1 MTRNSWFFI
10 QNSLPKLDSISGM
23 VRVASSA
30 GSCRR
35 CTWRDWHGWS
45 YCPLGLWKEEN
56 CRLQEMHQV
65 IEICNRKVPDFSS
78 RIDSQGWSACQA
90 WSGWTPQPDPVGVVH
105 GEAGVTDPEVM
116 HFHKEKSCLFH
127 SLQIFLNWLFMFLLA
142 PRRYIWATE
151 SRNLL
156 EQTPNVWIIK
166 YDTCPIFHPEFTPK
180 AGQHVRHSQGGLI
193 GRIQSALYTEDLALL
208 DLDVMRVYGKETTD

>member
-1 MTRNSWFFI
+1 MAVFRPRWGGGPVPWPVLGWIRSALYRE
-10 QNSLPKLDSISGM
+10 SLVWLILLSF
-23 VRVASSA
+23 
-30 GSCRR
+30 GSVERGQTAECKK
-35 CTWRDWHGWS
+35 CSKWLKYKT
-45 YCPLGLWKEEN
+45 L
-56 CRLQEMHQV
+56 
-65 IEICNRKVPDFSS
+65 IPDFSS
-78 RIDSQGWSACQA
+78 WIDSQCWTACQVC
-90 WSGWTPQPDPVGVVH
+90 SGWTPRPDPLGVVQ

-142 PRRYIWATE
+142 ARRYIWATE

-156 EQTPNVWIIK
+156 KQTPNVWIIK

>member
-1 MTRNSWFFI
+1 M
-10 QNSLPKLDSISGM
+10 
-23 VRVASSA
+23 
-30 GSCRR
+30 
-35 CTWRDWHGWS
+35 WS
-45 YCPLGLWKEEN
+45 E
-56 CRLQEMHQV
+56 
-65 IEICNRKVPDFSS
+65 
-78 RIDSQGWSACQA
+78 
-90 WSGWTPQPDPVGVVH
+90 WTPQPDPVGVVH

-142 PRRYIWATE
+142 ARRYIWATE

-156 EQTPNVWIIK
+156 KQTPNVWIIK

-208 DLDVMRVYGKETTD
+208 DLDVMRVYGKETTDLKKMHQMAQFSFIYGIKKAGLWKFFCLEMSENICFIFGIKKAGLGAYFWPWNV

>member
-1 MTRNSWFFI
+1 M
-10 QNSLPKLDSISGM
+10 LDSLSG
-23 VRVASSA
+23 VLRVDSSA
-30 GSCRR
+30 GSARR
-35 CTWRDWHGWS
+35 CTGRGWS
-45 YCPLGLWKEEN
+45 GWSCCLLDQWKK
-56 CRLQEMHQV
+56 LQ
-65 IEICNRKVPDFSS
+65 ILRKAPNDRNIRRKVPVFSS
-78 RIDSQGWSACQA
+78 WIDSQCWTACQVC
-90 WSGWTPQPDPVGVVH
+90 SGWTPRPDPLGVVQ

-142 PRRYIWATE
+142 ARRYIWATE

-156 EQTPNVWIIK
+156 KQTPNVWIIK
-166 YDTCPIFHPEFTPK
+166 YDTCPIFHPELTPK